1 MIKLYNGNGGEVEIT
16 PSDDSYRLKELMGA
30 DEVVL
35 KFALPD
41 YLPISAGAYITYK
54 GDRYEVESEDSVRMI
69 HTENYEYTVTFSSPR
84 AHLRRY
90 IVREKEGEGRITFF
104 LTAKPREHLDL
115 IVHNLNEREAGWSV
129 GACLDGSEKTIE
141 YGTTNALD
149 ALQKLAEAYGTE
161 WECEG
166 RTLSLRKSEYHKDS
180 PLTVSY
186 GKGKGL
192 LSGLERNPAEEQP
205 VGTLYVTGTDRN
217 IDPAK
222 YKSKTLHLP
231 EGGTKTVGGRTY
243 TVTLGGRAITVSG
256 TAPGAVEGA
265 FTDTDVYPSREG
277 TVKVVTIK
285 DKEKAFVDFTDPT
298 IPADLDFEKCLIP
311 GREMKITFQTGML
324 AGRTFGAK
332 YRHKDRTFEIV
343 PEEIDGILMPS
354 APFLPKEGDRYGVF
368 EIALPESYIRSAE
381 GRLLD
386 SAVQY
391 LEGLETSRYSYRAAV
406 DPLWLKKQWTK
417 VGHKVRIG
425 AYVRLAGDPITD
437 GGATLR
443 ITGIKE
449 YLTDPY
455 APEVTLSD
463 RATGMGGLTSMI
475 RKAVQDD
482 LTSTREASTRTAV
495 HEATRSYRKAEELTK
510 ALEQALSADFDAKI
524 RPLAVHTMQVLV
536 GDKSLQFAYVESPSS
551 TKEVPLPLTYDSA
564 TKSLHIDQ
572 AYLQHKTLGVEVTT
586 AHEAKDFRTWTIAP
600 IDYSP
605 KGTAPLYLYAR
616 VPREGD
622 GGTFVIDTRAHDFE
636 EEAGY
641 YHLWSGM
648 LTPTDD
654 GTRWEYLPMHG
665 FTEITPGM
673 ISSPRFTSPDGRL
686 VIDMVRGYFRFKT
699 DKSTFS
705 INADNPDGVY
715 IRGGMISVGG
725 QNLTMEEAFE
735 EQERKLKAEEEAR
748 AKAEAEAE
756 RKRQELEE
764 ALEGL
769 RKSTGD
775 EQAAMA
781 EILGKVN
788 KTLTSLQE
796 QVDKEVSNWFYHGA
810 PGPDKEPES
819 EWTTNQDKYRHIGDT
834 YTSVDESGEYMGKS
848 WRYTTEFKW
857 QEIHDTLISKALA
870 VAAKA
875 QTTADGKS
883 TTYYTQPSRYSV
895 GDSWV
900 LSADTTV
907 GGKRYK
913 KGTMLFASATSDVYV
928 GSHWGERLNYVNSA
942 KLEADLKAS
951 EAKSKQAWEAY
962 AAAKASK
969 AGEDAVKAAKEYA
982 EAQDAAHEARTKA
995 YADKILTEKEQA
1007 LIAAADAKANLAE
1020 QRAKAYADGKITE
1033 TERLAID
1040 KAAAAYKAAV
1050 KRAKELDSEIQV
1062 GGRNLAIMSRM
1073 IPGYLYGESKIDRNP
1088 GAWNYKVIQFKDF
1101 IYDPT
1106 YYEWDGAS
1114 PLTFKLIK
1122 GGMQVPII
1130 HFHDKDKVFI
1140 GWSFS
1145 WDEKPAG
1152 YTQTLTPKPETAYIR
1167 IGFPCADPIVKM
1179 ERGTVATDWTPAPE
1193 DVQSEI
1199 DAAKE
1204 QATKA
1209 QTSTDKL
1216 RGYVDGAFRD
1226 GIVDGAEATA
1236 IKTYIQ
1242 EVDAQWQSAL
1252 GAYEKVYTNALLT
1265 GATKTALLDCKTT
1278 LAGKVSDL
1286 TGYIKTAISD
1296 GKATDAEVTETDRR
1310 YNAYKTALRDFQKA
1324 LKVAEE
1330 AIRKKSG
1337 GAKFLG
1343 EATSLGFD
1351 GGVELESGR
1360 FVYGKAGDTVR
1371 MTNSGSNNVTSWEK
1385 DKVYIL
1391 VLTTD
1396 KGYELLEWVSL
1407 TGAPGKKG
1415 DKGDGLEVID
1425 TRNDNQPPSWY
1436 RKHYA
1441 LSTVREFKSESVIEI
1456 PSRWIYAIYCTL
1468 ETTVRWADTSGGR
1481 VEQSTTL
1488 DNGTQLRRV
1497 GTADDT
1503 AWEPWINVSA
1513 QVRELE
1519 SGLSSANSSISALQT
1534 AKREIE
1540 SGKLSISDLP
1550 KNLKWIYD
1558 AFNKGKTE
1566 IEGGL
1571 ILSKYI
1577 GLSNSSDKITSYI
1590 SGEDGPGAHMLAAG
1604 VSSLADQDAVSYINY
1619 DGSARF
1625 GHLEI
1630 TKYGHIYIYDPNSD
1644 KGIWITPGGINIYQ
1658 WTKDNGPFSG
1668 YDLLSINIDEQKNEP
1683 YIRAGGG
1690 EIRFTRAGVEIPV
1703 YSDRI
1708 VPKILGM
1715 GYIDSNGTM
1724 ERQKTF
1730 DDSMMSSR
1738 RLGEGEY
1745 RLTFSSKWSDKFLYF
1760 IGNAQYLYSQG
1771 NQFYVSF
1778 ERSFGFNYVN
1788 YRTAD
1793 DSSRNDAAIFFQI
1806 IEMD

>member
-16 PSDDSYRLKELMGA
+16 PSDDSYKLKELMGA

-41 YLPISAGAYITYK
+41 YLAISAGAYITYK

-90 IVREKEGEGRITFF
+90 IVREKGGEGRITFF

-115 IVHNLNEREAGWSV
+115 IVHNLNERESGWAV
-129 GACLDGSEKTIE
+129 GACIDGSEKTIE
-141 YGTTNALD
+141 YSTTNALD
-149 ALQKLAEAYGTE
+149 ALAKLAEAYGTE

-180 PLTVSY
+180 PLVVSY

-231 EGGTKTVGGRTY
+231 EGATKTIGDRTY
-243 TVTLGGRAITVSG
+243 TVTHGGRAITVGGS
-256 TAPGAVEGA
+256 APGAVEGA

-277 TVKVVTIK
+277 VVKTVTIR

-311 GREMKITFQTGML
+311 GREMKLTFQTGML

-332 YRHKDRTFEIV
+332 YVHKDRRFEIV
-343 PEEIDGILMPS
+343 PEEIDGVLMPS
-354 APFLPKEGDRYGVF
+354 APYLPKEGDRYGVF
-368 EIALPESYIRSAE
+368 EIALPESYISAAE

-425 AYVRLAGDPITD
+425 AYVKLAGDPITD

-463 RATGMGGLTSMI
+463 RATGRGGLTSII
-475 RKAVQDD
+475 RKAVQED

-495 HEATRSYRKAEELTK
+495 EQARRTFHKAEQLTDALEK
-510 ALEQALSADFDAKI
+510 ALGAHFEAMV

-551 TKEVPLPLTYDSA
+551 TKEVPLPLAYDTA

-600 IDYSP
+600 TDYSP
-605 KGTAPLYLYAR
+605 KGTTPLYLYAR

-622 GGTFVIDTRAHDFE
+622 GGTFVIDTTAHDFE

-654 GTRWEYLPMHG
+654 GTSWEYMPMHG

-686 VIDMVRGYFRFKT
+686 VIDMVKGYFRFKT

-705 INADNPDGVY
+705 VNADNPNGVY
-715 IRGGMISVGG
+715 IRGGMTSVGG
-725 QNLTMEEAFE
+725 QNLTLEEAFE
-735 EQERKLKAEEEAR
+735 EQERKLKAEAEAR
-748 AKAEAEAE
+748 AKAEA
-756 RKRQELEE
+756 ELEE

-775 EQAAMA
+775 DQAAMA

-796 QVDKEVSNWFYHGA
+796 QVDKEVSNWFY
-810 PGPDKEPES
+810 PGPPSPDKEPES

-848 WRYTTEFKW
+848 WRYTTEYKW

-907 GGKRYK
+907 GGKVYK
-913 KGTMLFASATSDVYV
+913 KGTMLFANSSSDVYV
-928 GSHWGERLNYVNSA
+928 GSHWSDILKYIDSA

-951 EAKSKQAWEAY
+951 EKKSKEAWEAY
-962 AAAKASK
+962 AAAKAGK
-969 AGEDAVKAAKEYA
+969 AGEDALKAAKEYA
-982 EAQDAAHEARTKA
+982 EAQDAAYEARTKA

-1007 LIAAADAKANLAE
+1007 LIAAADAKAALAE
-1020 QRAKAYADGKITE
+1020 KRAKAYADGKITE
-1033 TERLAID
+1033 AEQLAID

-1050 KRAKELDSEIQV
+1050 AKAKELDGEIQV

-1073 IPGYLYGESKIDRNP
+1073 IPGYLYGDLRDTDGVDSNGRKAGSPR
-1088 GAWNYKVIQFKDF
+1088 YKVIQYKDF
-1101 IYDPT
+1101 VYDPT
-1106 YYEWDGAS
+1106 YYEWDGAT
-1114 PLTFKLIK
+1114 PLTFKLHK
-1122 GGMQVPII
+1122 GGVSVPVI
-1130 HFHDKDKVFI
+1130 HYHDKDKVFI
-1140 GWSFS
+1140 RWSFD
-1145 WDEKPAG
+1145 WTERKAG
-1152 YTQTLTPKPETAYIR
+1152 YTKTLTPPAETAYIR
-1167 IGFPCADPIVKM
+1167 IGFPCSNPVVKI

-1204 QATKA
+1204 QADKA
-1209 QTSTDKL
+1209 QQSTDKL

-1226 GIVDGAEATA
+1226 GVVDDAEAKA
-1236 IKTYIQ
+1236 IKTYIN

-1252 GAYEKVYTNALLT
+1252 GAYEKVYTNSLLT
-1265 GATKTALLDCKTT
+1265 GAPKTALLDCKTT
-1278 LAGKVSDL
+1278 LAGKCDAL
-1286 TGYIKTAISD
+1286 TQYIATAIGD
-1296 GKATDAEVTETDRR
+1296 GRATAAEVDGVNSR
-1310 YNAYKTALRDFQKA
+1310 YNAYKVALKDFQKA
-1324 LKVAEE
+1324 LKEAEDF
-1330 AIRKKSG
+1330 IRSKGAG
-1337 GAKFLG
+1337 GKFLG

-1351 GGVELESGR
+1351 GGVELESGQ

-1371 MTNSGSNNVTSWEK
+1371 MTNTGSNNVTSWEK
-1385 DKVYIL
+1385 GKIYIL

-1396 KGYELLEWVSL
+1396 KGYELLVWEQL
-1407 TGAPGKKG
+1407 TGKDGAPGRDGKDGAPGRDGKDGAPGRDGRDGVDGKDGAPGKDGEDGAPGK
-1415 DKGDGLEVID
+1415 DVDPEVLREIQDGLSEAGTAIN
-1425 TRNDNQPPSWY
+1425 TLLNC
-1436 RKHYA
+1436 
-1441 LSTVREFKSESVIEI
+1441 REMLKNEEI
-1456 PSRWIYAIYCTL
+1456 TEDELPDSLRWIY
-1468 ETTVRWADTSGGR
+1468 
-1481 VEQSTTL
+1481 
-1488 DNGTQLRRV
+1488 
-1497 GTADDT
+1497 
-1503 AWEPWINVSA
+1503 
-1513 QVRELE
+1513 
-1519 SGLSSANSSISALQT
+1519 
-1534 AKREIE
+1534 K
-1540 SGKLSISDLP
+1540 
-1550 KNLKWIYD
+1550 
-1558 AFNKGKTE
+1558 AFNEGKT
-1566 IEGGL
+1566 IREGGL
-1571 ILSKYI
+1571 LLSQII
-1577 GLSNSSDKITSYI
+1577 GLSNIDDDITAYL
-1590 SGEDGPGAHMLAAG
+1590 SGRNAPGAHMLAAG

-1619 DGSARF
+1619 DGTAKFGNITINRDSIYIDADESKNSDPQKVVRDRLYIFRSGLFAYLKNYIEGGIGHGIFRASYESGFHSKRVSIGGGGTSVIQAPRGNTMGLRIEGNLHVFGDKLEYNDQRILHEEEPRTHDMRSEGGSVSLTKEDTSVLIGNEALSSAHCTITLPDASTVKPGWRCTVTTMGAVVDGSITF
-1625 GHLEI
+1625 K
-1630 TKYGHIYIYDPNSD
+1630 TKYSSQKMFWGSD
-1644 KGIWITPGGINIYQ
+1644 RQVSSSHNYAEKSNIIVALRISDQ
-1658 WTKDNGPFSG
+1658 NTNNGTAYWFVK
-1668 YDLLSINIDEQKNEP
+1668 E
-1683 YIRAGGG
+1683 IRA
-1690 EIRFTRAGVEIPV
+1690 
-1703 YSDRI
+1703 Y
-1708 VPKILGM
+1708 
-1715 GYIDSNGTM
+1715 
-1724 ERQKTF
+1724 
-1730 DDSMMSSR
+1730 
-1738 RLGEGEY
+1738 
-1745 RLTFSSKWSDKFLYF
+1745 
-1760 IGNAQYLYSQG
+1760 
-1771 NQFYVSF
+1771 
-1778 ERSFGFNYVN
+1778 
-1788 YRTAD
+1788 
-1793 DSSRNDAAIFFQI
+1793 
-1806 IEMD
+1806 

>member
-41 YLPISAGAYITYK
+41 YLAISAGAYITYK

-69 HTENYEYTVTFSSPR
+69 HTEEYEYTVTFSSPR

-90 IVREKEGEGRITFF
+90 IVREKGGEGRISFF
-104 LTAKPREHLDL
+104 LTAKAREHLDL

-129 GACLDGSEKTIE
+129 GACLEGSEKTIE
-141 YGTTNALD
+141 YSTTNALD
-149 ALQKLAEAYGTE
+149 ALAKLAEAYGTE

-166 RTLSLRKSEYHKDS
+166 RTLSLRKAEYHRDS

-243 TVTLGGRAITVSG
+243 TVTSGGRAITISG
-256 TAPGAVEGA
+256 SAPNAVEGA
-265 FTDTDVYPSREG
+265 FTDTDIYPSREG
-277 TVKVVTIK
+277 VVKAVTIK
-285 DKEKAFVDFTDPT
+285 NKEKAFVDFTDPT
-298 IPADLDFEKCLIP
+298 IPADLDFEQRLIP
-311 GREMKITFQTGML
+311 GREMKLTFQTGML

-332 YRHKDRTFEIV
+332 YHHKDRRFEIV

-354 APFLPKEGDRYGVF
+354 APYLPKEGDRYGVF
-368 EIALPESYIRSAE
+368 EIALPESYISAAE
-381 GRLLD
+381 RRLLD

-463 RATGMGGLTSMI
+463 RATGRGGLTSII
-475 RKAVQDD
+475 RKAVQED

-495 HEATRSYRKAEELTK
+495 EQAHRTFHRAVQLTD
-510 ALEQALSADFDAKI
+510 ALEKTLGAHFDAMV

-536 GDKSLQFAYVESPSS
+536 GDKSLQFAYVESKSS
-551 TKEVPLPLTYDSA
+551 TKEVPLPLTFDQA
-564 TKSLHIDQ
+564 TKSLHIDR

-586 AHEAKDFRTWTIAP
+586 AHTAKDFRTWTIAP

-605 KGTAPLYLYAR
+605 KGTAPLYLYAK

-654 GTRWEYLPMHG
+654 GARWEYMPMHG

-686 VIDMVRGYFRFKT
+686 VIDMVKGYFRFKT

-705 INADNPDGVY
+705 INADNPNGVY
-715 IRGGMISVGG
+715 IRGGMTSVGG
-725 QNLTMEEAFE
+725 QNLTLEEAFE
-735 EQERKLKAEEEAR
+735 EQERKLREEEEAR
-748 AKAEAEAE
+748 KKATAEAE
-756 RKRQELEE
+756 RKRKELEE

-819 EWTTNQDKYRHIGDT
+819 EWVTNQDKYRHIGDT

-848 WRYTTEFKW
+848 WRYTTEFRW

-883 TTYYTQPSRYSV
+883 TTYYTQPAHYSV

-907 GGKRYK
+907 GGKKYT
-913 KGTMLFASATSDVYV
+913 KGTMLFANSSSDVYV
-928 GSHWGERLNYVNSA
+928 GAHWSDMLKYIDSA
-942 KLEADLKAS
+942 KLEADLRAS
-951 EAKSKQAWEAY
+951 EKKSKQAWEAY

-982 EAQDAAHEARTKA
+982 EAQDAAHEERTKA

-1020 QRAKAYADGKITE
+1020 KRAKAYADGKITE

-1050 KRAKELDSEIQV
+1050 KKAKELDGEIQV
-1062 GGRNLAIMSRM
+1062 GGRNLARASALSAGEAPGTFYIPIDCYVGETYTLSFEYMITLDDPATNRRISVFERTAEGKDIREIAWDKNITIDGKWHKWSYTFTITNAATVAIHGWALDYSRSNGRVRGKTADARQ
-1073 IPGYLYGESKIDRNP
+1073 I
-1088 GAWNYKVIQFKDF
+1088 
-1101 IYDPT
+1101 
-1106 YYEWDGAS
+1106 
-1114 PLTFKLIK
+1114 KL
-1122 GGMQVPII
+1122 
-1130 HFHDKDKVFI
+1130 
-1140 GWSFS
+1140 
-1145 WDEKPAG
+1145 
-1152 YTQTLTPKPETAYIR
+1152 
-1167 IGFPCADPIVKM
+1167 
-1179 ERGTVATDWTPAPE
+1179 ERGSLATDWTPAPE

-1204 QATKA
+1204 QTTKA
-1209 QTSTDKL
+1209 QQSTDKL

-1226 GIVDGAEATA
+1226 GVVDGAEATA

-1252 GAYEKVYTNALLT
+1252 GAYEKVYTNPLLT
-1265 GATKTALLDCKTT
+1265 GSPKTALLDCKTT
-1278 LAGKVSDL
+1278 LAGKCDAL
-1286 TGYIKTAISD
+1286 TQYIATAIAD
-1296 GKATDAEVTETDRR
+1296 GRATAAEVDGVNFR
-1310 YNAYKTALRDFQKA
+1310 YNAYKIALRDFQKA

-1330 AIRKKSG
+1330 AIRDATVGEVGSGSLNYLPADVIGSDKNRSLISLRLANGFFQAVPVGVEVPINIGYDVYFDNDRTDNKIKTTLFYTDEKDNYKDGSRRYIIVSRKSG
-1337 GAKFLG
+1337 LK
-1343 EATSLGFD
+1343 
-1351 GGVELESGR
+1351 GR
-1360 FVYGKAGDTVR
+1360 TWHHIWASGKAERLDKHVRIMGWLADTVDTGTYPSEVR
-1371 MTNSGSNNVTSWEK
+1371 NVYLRVGSRDLGWTP
-1385 DKVYIL
+1385 
-1391 VLTTD
+1391 
-1396 KGYELLEWVSL
+1396 
-1407 TGAPGKKG
+1407 APE
-1415 DKGDGLEVID
+1415 DLQAEIERER
-1425 TRNDNQPPSWY
+1425 TERET
-1436 RKHYA
+1436 A
-1441 LSTVREFKSESVIEI
+1441 VRE
-1456 PSRWIYAIYCTL
+1456 
-1468 ETTVRWADTSGGR
+1468 
-1481 VEQSTTL
+1481 VEQ
-1488 DNGTQLRRV
+1488 
-1497 GTADDT
+1497 
-1503 AWEPWINVSA
+1503 
-1513 QVRELE
+1513 
-1519 SGLSSANSSISALQT
+1519 GLSSAQSSISALQT
-1534 AKREIE
+1534 AKDEIE

-1558 AFNKGKTE
+1558 AFHNGETE

-1577 GLSNSSDKITSYI
+1577 GLSNSSDKVTSYI
-1590 SGEDGPGAHMLAAG
+1590 SGQDGPGAHMLAAG

-1625 GHLEI
+1625 GNLEI

-1668 YDLLSINIDEQKNEP
+1668 YDLLSINIDERKNEP

-1690 EIRFTRAGVEIPV
+1690 EIRFKRNGVEIPI
-1703 YSDRI
+1703 YSDRL

-1715 GYIDSNGTM
+1715 GYIDDDGSM
-1724 ERQKTF
+1724 ERQQTF
-1730 DDSMMSSR
+1730 DESIMYSR

-1760 IGNAQYLYSQG
+1760 VGNAQYLHSQG

-1806 IEMD
+1806 IEM